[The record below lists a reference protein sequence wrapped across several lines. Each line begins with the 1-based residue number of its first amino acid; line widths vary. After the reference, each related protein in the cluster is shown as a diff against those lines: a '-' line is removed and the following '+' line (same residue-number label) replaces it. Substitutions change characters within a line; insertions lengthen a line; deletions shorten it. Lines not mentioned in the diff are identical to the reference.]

1 MILRI
6 EVVAFHFTRHEM
18 LMETPPNLKT
28 HVIAIQWFQW
38 NLIRD
43 PKFITLF
50 CKLLFQII
58 ILFTFVWLIVE
69 VLEIT
74 GEGRNKIWGNYYSVL

>member
-50 CKLLFQII
+50 CQSLFHVT
-58 ILFTFVWLIVE
+58 LFTFGFANGKSL
-69 VLEIT
+69 
-74 GEGRNKIWGNYYSVL
+74 RNYK